1 MRVPIGSSIMLA
13 CLAST
18 LSGCT
23 MGGSGARGASA
34 VQDPVIS
41 DIPKPAG
48 FKLVADRSVFWQSGK
63 YRTGKCEYAGRTDV
77 LAVKNFYR
85 EYMPQAGFE
94 EREFTL
100 FNGVFH
106 MRFENDDEVCNIR
119 IWSQGRKTVVAVEMS
134 PRARGSIQ
142 TEFREP
148 LLRNP

>member
-1 MRVPIGSSIMLA
+1 MRVPIGSSIVLA
-13 CLAST
+13 TLLAA

-23 MGGSGARGASA
+23 MGGSGPRGASA

-63 YRTGKCEYAGRTDV
+63 FRGGKCEYSGRTD
-77 LAVKNFYR
+77 LLTVKNFYR

-100 FNGVFH
+100 YKGTFQ
-106 MRFENDDEVCNIR
+106 MRFESQDEICNIR
-119 IWSQGRKTVVAVEMS
+119 IQTEGRKTVVAVEMA